1 SALMKTA
8 LSSAP
13 PAKPSADLGKAKS
26 VPAGEPTTAVGTPGR
41 PLAPPSAQAQY
52 QPIKGGNVFQAS
64 VPADWTT
71 IPSKSSIRAVPQNG
85 YGQINGQTVFSC
97 GVEFG
102 IAKANTRDLRSATNT
117 FLSGIAQNNPE
128 LRQAGEPQAIQISQ
142 RSAIATP
149 LVNPSPLGGQ
159 ERVVF
164 YTTFLSDGTLF
175 YFFTVVPEQDA
186 AAFQD
191 A

>member
-1 SALMKTA
+1 MN
-8 LSSAP
+8 
-13 PAKPSADLGKAKS
+13 
-26 VPAGEPTTAVGTPGR
+26 GR
-41 PLAPPSAQAQY
+41 
-52 QPIKGGNVFQAS
+52 
-64 VPADWTT
+64 
-71 IPSKSSIRAVPQNG
+71 
-85 YGQINGQTVFSC
+85 TVFSC

-117 FLSGIAQNNPE
+117 FLSAIAQNNPE
-128 LRQAGEPQAIQISQ
+128 LRQAGEQQAIQISQ

-149 LVNPSPLGGQ
+149 LVNPSPLGGH

-191 A
+191 AFQRIGHSIRLTDAR